1 MNSPELIHL
10 LVTSLYSLTK
20 ISNFSPQPQFL
31 VTTILLSVSTSSA
44 FLDSTCEW
52 HSAVFVFL
60 WLSSLCTTPYK
71 YSCLSFPVTSISST
85 QGTVNSTWV
94 APPSATAWKLSLVVN
109 WGSWELISHISPL
122 LGIPVLCYLMPHI
135 LINQCFMYYVQFSSF
150 RQEPK
155 SSSLLLQKASH
166 LELWKLKW
174 APVMGELCLSSPCWS
189 TWNPWL
195 PSANPVM
202 LSNTTNAGLT
212 STAAGWWRPRN
223 LPHCN
228 QNTLGQSA
236 RHQKEEIPGQA
247 QCASFK
253 APWPWQLT
261 WLSSSQC
268 TLKFSYFIL
277 EYSLLTKLC

>member
-85 QGTVNSTWV
+85 QGIVNSTWV

-155 SSSLLLQKASH
+155 STSLLLQKASH

-174 APVMGELCLSSPCWS
+174 APVMGELRLSSPCWS

-202 LSNTTNAGLT
+202 LPT
-212 STAAGWWRPRN
+212 PRM
-223 LPHCN
+223 PV
-228 QNTLGQSA
+228 
-236 RHQKEEIPGQA
+236 
-247 QCASFK
+247 
-253 APWPWQLT
+253 
-261 WLSSSQC
+261 
-268 TLKFSYFIL
+268 
-277 EYSLLTKLC
+277 SLLLRLDGGGPGIFLIATRTLWGSLQGTRRRR